1 MSETQTAVRIE
12 QRGAVA
18 QLTLNR
24 PEALNAFD
32 SSLRTQLAAALERAA
47 TDTQVRAVVLSGA
60 GRAFS
65 AGADLKAMSIGKAD
79 GAEVR
84 RQLEDEY
91 GLGIRAIID
100 MPKPVIAAVE
110 GLVAGIGCAFILAS
124 DLVVMAED
132 AYFTLPFHN
141 IALVPDGG
149 INWLLERQIGAR
161 RAFEFAVD
169 CTRVP
174 AARCHEL
181 GMANRVVPKGTA
193 VEAALQWAE
202 RLAQRSP
209 LALMHSKRLLREAG
223 GVDFARSLRTEIGA
237 QSECIDSLDFR
248 EGVAAFLA
256 KREPRF
262 TGR

>member
-1 MSETQTAVRIE
+1 MTETQMVVRVE
-12 QRGAVA
+12 QHGAVA
-18 QLTLNR
+18 LISLNR
-24 PEALNAFD
+24 PEALNSFD
-32 SSLRTQLAAALERAA
+32 SALRLQLAAALQHAA
-47 TDTQVRAVVLSGA
+47 TDPAVRVVVLTGA

-65 AGADLKAMSIGKAD
+65 AGADLKAMNAGKAD

-84 RQLEDEY
+84 RQLEHEY
-91 GLGIRAIID
+91 GAGIRSI
-100 MPKPVIAAVE
+100 MEMGKPVIAAVE
-110 GLVAGIGCAFILAS
+110 GLVAGIGCAFVLAS

-149 INWLLERQIGAR
+149 INWLLERQVGAR
-161 RAFEFAVD
+161 RAYEFTVD

-193 VEAALQWAE
+193 VEAALQWAG
-202 RLAQRSP
+202 RLAQRAP
-209 LALMHSKRLLREAG
+209 LALRHSKRLLRQAG
-223 GVDFARSLRTEIGA
+223 GVDFAHSLRSEVEA
-237 QSECIDSLDFR
+237 QSHCIDSEDFR

-256 KREPRF
+256 KRAARF
-262 TGR
+262 QGK